1 MLRILRSRA
10 FITSFFMTLLI
21 VLLIFTLLT
30 VDARGRRLSFN
41 DTAPPFEIIYTDDSR
56 ALLDINAF
64 SLDKQL
70 DVTDAVRLW
79 HIIADFFCLPHRNF
93 FG

>member
-10 FITSFFMTLLI
+10 FITSFFMTLLV

-79 HIIADFFCLPHRNF
+79 HFIADFFCLPHRSF